1 MTRQGKTAILCFGL
15 TMALMGGGVAEA
27 KEKVAATV
35 VAPIPT
41 QILAAK
47 KVFIANGGGDVS
59 HTEEVFYS
67 GGSDRTYNE
76 FYAGMKSW
84 GRYELVGAPADADL
98 IFEIQLTVFQLQR
111 NRILED
117 DSLALDSQ
125 LRIVIRDP
133 KSGQTLWGLT
143 SHVQEAVLL
152 SNRDKNYE
160 VAMGAILAEVR
171 RIGAPISAT
180 QATPNVRG
188 D

>member
-1 MTRQGKTAILCFGL
+1 MTQQWKAAVLCFGL
-15 TMALMGGGVAEA
+15 AMGLLCGGVAAA
-27 KEKVAATV
+27 KEKAVATA
-35 VAPIPT
+35 VAPIPA

-59 HTEEVFYS
+59 HTEEPFYS

-76 FYAGMKSW
+76 IYAAMKSW
-84 GRYELVGAPADADL
+84 GRYELVSAPGDADL
-98 IFEIQLTVFQLQR
+98 IFEIQLTVFQLER
-111 NRILED
+111 NRILGD
-117 DSLALDSQ
+117 DSLELDSQ

-160 VAMGAILAEVR
+160 LAMAAIVAEVK
-171 RIGAPISAT
+171 RIAAPMAASA
-180 QATPNVRG
+180 G
-188 D
+188 S